1 MTCPNCDD
9 NDYRIGSEC
18 PSCKYYEKPEYWD
31 LGYCAIRIE
40 TRNWAVTYN
49 GHIVEQE
56 FASKRD
62 AENTAGSWEVEMEDQ
77 YRESTYAQ

>member
-9 NDYRIGSEC
+9 HSYSIGSEC
-18 PSCKYYEKPEYWD
+18 PSCKHYEKPEYWD

-40 TRNWAVTYN
+40 SRNWAVFYN

-62 AENTAGSWEVEMEDQ
+62 AENAAYSWKTEMEDHH
-77 YRESTYAQ
+77 REHTYA